1 MKETFRPIVIASLIA
16 AAVNQVLYFVATGF
30 FEVSFTL
37 TTPATM
43 PIPFFAPA
51 LLSIGQGI
59 VGGFIVAWIASSTR
73 SPKNVWLSISLIA
86 LALSFVLPLG
96 GIESQTAAL
105 WLIAMHAISGALI
118 IPMVRSVL
126 PATKEASAS

>member
-86 LALSFVLPLG
+86 LALSFCACPVDFCLG
-96 GIESQTAAL
+96 PCSCL
-105 WLIAMHAISGALI
+105 
-118 IPMVRSVL
+118 SVL
-126 PATKEASAS
+126 CGVLNHVVFHPLALSTEYECP